1 MIDIITST
9 IDAKLRQ
16 YDSDFQLVS
25 QYQLESSS
33 ILLVEL
39 GTSPYSYLPFP
50 IVVAGEYELQVAVTD
65 EISKFTQN
73 VNGWITYIKEQ
84 LYSIAGVESIY
95 VTINEKQV
103 DIWIL
108 IPNRDIGLMRQI
120 VEKEML
126 IVDSLDTDLE
136 LKFEVDFHIVY
147 RYGAMNDSQLIPR
160 QAIQIP
166 R

>member
-1 MIDIITST
+1 MIDIEAST
-9 IDAKLRQ
+9 IDKKLRQ
-16 YDSDFQLVS
+16 YNSSFQMAW
-25 QYQLESSS
+25 QYQLEPSN
-33 ILLVEL
+33 ILSLEL

-50 IVVAGEYELQVAVTD
+50 IVVTHEYESQVAVTD
-65 EISKFTQN
+65 ENSEFAQN
-73 VNGWITYIKEQ
+73 VNGWIAYIKDQ
-84 LYSIAGVESIY
+84 LYSITGVESIY
-95 VTINEKQV
+95 ITIDEKQV

-126 IVDSLDTDLE
+126 IVDNLDTDRE
-136 LKFEVDFHIVY
+136 PMFEIDFHIVY
-147 RYGAMNDSQLIPR
+147 RYGDMGESKLLPQ